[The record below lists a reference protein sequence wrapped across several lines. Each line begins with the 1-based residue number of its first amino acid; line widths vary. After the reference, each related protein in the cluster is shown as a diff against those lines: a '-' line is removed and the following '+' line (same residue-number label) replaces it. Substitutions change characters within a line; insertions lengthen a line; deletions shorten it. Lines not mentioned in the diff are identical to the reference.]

1 MHAPSSGELTAPQ
14 LTVIAGAIA
23 RREFAR
29 LAEVFDPKI
38 EFRALTPDGLREASD
53 AEGAIA
59 WFVEWFGRGFA
70 QEVVLNEQFPIGGR
84 IGLRYRLRRQ
94 LGRTLETAESY
105 LIEQHG
111 FADAGPLG
119 IERLSLVCSGNTLE
133 RAAAS
138 AGGMHEFDAGDM
150 GCGDGLPQEFMRRIR
165 AIPIGDVLH
174 VITSDPSAR
183 QDLPSLARMNGHAIE
198 PPQELEGGRTL
209 FVIERRK

>member
-1 MHAPSSGELTAPQ
+1 MHAPPSGELSAPH
-14 LTVIAGAIA
+14 LTVIATAIA
-23 RREFAR
+23 RREFAQ

-94 LGRTLETAESY
+94 LGRTPETAGSY
-105 LIEQHG
+105 LMEQHG
-111 FADAGPLG
+111 FADVGPLG

-133 RAAAS
+133 QPAAS
-138 AGGMHEFDAGDM
+138 AGRVHEFDAGDM

-165 AIPIGDVLH
+165 AIPVGDILH

-183 QDLPSLARMNGHAIE
+183 QDLPSLARMNGHKVE
-198 PPQELEGGRTL
+198 PPRELEGGRTV